1 MSMPMTKLSDVQAQ
15 SDAPTPPHV
24 FGDYFKLI
32 LKILAGFIL
41 FCWTTTSNYLN
52 SLHINTDTMY
62 PVFGTKEVRT
72 DGTAVGSVKMKPAD
86 EQTKFTKL
94 ENFGYQPGRHFISEQ
109 LLSRK
114 SHTPSNPYATW
125 VDPGPIDMSKQ
136 GEVIDKIGMWWWLE
150 RTQQSCYQLGGL
162 ILHYVFNFFNGHVR
176 SLEKPGQ
183 PDSLIVKLF
192 LFIKWFIFGLLS
204 NILFAWFLALVFLI
218 WIPGFIGGVTAFMP
232 RTYFIPSIGIQ
243 LIMQAIVLFW
253 SFVLTCVASFVLVV
267 PVLYSLGHLLYIMFF
282 KQLNDD
288 PARFGD
294 ELVKRM
300 KQLVA
305 IYVVVALVAA
315 FASNHLPDETKKTI
329 GTVFTVVL
337 LYMVYNQFMSKSKSS
352 P

>member
-1 MSMPMTKLSDVQAQ
+1 MTKLSDVQAQ
-15 SDAPTPPHV
+15 SDEPTPPHV

-62 PVFGTKEVRT
+62 PVLGTKE
-72 DGTAVGSVKMKPAD
+72 
-86 EQTKFTKL
+86 
-94 ENFGYQPGRHFISEQ
+94 

-114 SHTPSNPYATW
+114 SDTPSNPYATW
-125 VDPGPIDMSKQ
+125 VDPGPINMSKQ
-136 GEVIDKIGMWWWLE
+136 DEVIDKIGLRWWLE

-162 ILHYVFNFFNGHVR
+162 ILHSVFNFFNGHVQ
-176 SLEKPGQ
+176 SLGKTGES
-183 PDSLIVKLF
+183 DSLIVKLF
-192 LFIKWFIFGLLS
+192 MFIKWFIFGLLS
-204 NILFAWFLALVFLI
+204 NVLFACFLVLVFLI

-232 RTYFIPSIGIQ
+232 RTYFIPSAGIQ

-253 SFVLTCVASFVLVV
+253 SFVLTCVASFVLAV
-267 PVLYSLGHLLYIMFF
+267 PVIYSLVHLLYMLFF

-329 GTVFTVVL
+329 GTVFTVIMI
-337 LYMVYNQFMSKSKSS
+337 YMVYKSKSKSS